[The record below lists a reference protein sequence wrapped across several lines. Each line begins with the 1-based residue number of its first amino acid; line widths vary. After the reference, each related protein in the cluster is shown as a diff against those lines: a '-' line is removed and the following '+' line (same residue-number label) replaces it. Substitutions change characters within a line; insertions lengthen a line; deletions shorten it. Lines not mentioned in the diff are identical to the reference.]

1 MIKKNELLSAVRKNW
16 AGNRLV
22 GGKFVNIHRK
32 SSAMKSVGKWNIP
45 IYKERSVINYGKEWQ
60 PEVVPLESVGAMPEN
75 SLVWLG
81 HNSFLMNLGG
91 VIVILDPVFGHIP
104 FVRRKSQL
112 PLEAEKIDSVDYL
125 LLSHDHY
132 DHTDKKSVK
141 LLAENNPHL
150 QVVAG
155 LGLKS
160 LVQKWIPHLKVNEMG
175 WYQQLDLKELKITFL
190 PSQHWGKRYAND
202 GAKRLW
208 GAFMLEVG
216 DLKIYYSGDTGF
228 ANHFSEVKELFGEV
242 DYAIFGIGAYKPRW
256 FMERNHIS
264 PIEALEGAQQMG
276 AKTTIPMHYGTF
288 KLSQEPLFDPPIV
301 FRAEAIKRG
310 MNVLIP
316 SIGEIVELKKQ

>member
-1 MIKKNELLSAVRKNW
+1 MIKKNELLSVVRKNW

-22 GGKFVNIHRK
+22 DGKFVNINRK
-32 SSAMKSVGKWNIP
+32 PSAMKAVGKWRIP
-45 IYKERSVINYGKEWQ
+45 IYKERSIINYGKEWQ
-60 PEVVPLESVGAMPEN
+60 PEVVPLESVSALPEN

-91 VIVILDPVFGHIP
+91 SIFIFDPVFGHIP

-112 PLEAEKIDSVDYL
+112 PLEAEKFESVDYL

-141 LLAENNPHL
+141 LLSANNPHL

-155 LGLKS
+155 LGLKP
-160 LVQKWIPHLKVNEMG
+160 LILKWVPYMKVSEMG
-175 WYQQLDLKELKITFL
+175 WYQQIDLSGVKVTFL

-208 GAFMLEVG
+208 GAFMIEVG
-216 DLKIYYSGDTGF
+216 DIKIYYSGDTGF
-228 ANHFSEVKELFGEV
+228 ANHFLEVKELFGEV

-276 AKTTIPMHYGTF
+276 AKITIPMHYGTF

-301 FRAEAIKRG
+301 FRAEALKRD
-310 MNVLIP
+310 MNILIP
-316 SIGEIVELKKQ
+316 NIGEIVKLKKQ